1 MMKSMGKC
9 KRIYG
14 FIILACIIF
23 ACYSFALYNKADAV
37 DSNQYTD
44 MYRVDNGIYDTY
56 TDNIEKGEFRLSDYA
71 DVYYAST
78 VNITWGEGDPDAV
91 RFGYI
96 YTIEGD
102 DPITQF
108 VPRELFLSETEEPVL
123 YIGREYGFL
132 VDTFRPSITNA
143 SGGVIQSDNLHST
156 VMLFTVDT
164 QDNMVSTGDHLKLT
178 IAPIFQAEF
187 AYVERTADSMFVIN
201 DLPDPTDT
209 EEDDFLNYW
218 YNASLSHF
226 SFPADGAAGYVVPVA
241 MPVITERSGFTVR
254 FLCPAA
260 AVRTGIS
267 PKSTT
272 AVSAAAA
279 GKAAREAPAG
289 KRCSATRRTTG
300 RPVHRVIRARTET
313 GHPIRKHYKI

>member
-1 MMKSMGKC
+1 MRKL
-9 KRIYG
+9 KRGYIWAVVCVLATVVAFSTAITYG
-14 FIILACIIF
+14 SATG
-23 ACYSFALYNKADAV
+23 
-37 DSNQYTD
+37 DSNYTD
-44 MYRVDNGIYDTY
+44 MYRVDNGIYDEY
-56 TDNIEKGEFRLSDYA
+56 TDVMTHNGYSLESYA
-71 DVYYAST
+71 ENLYAST

-178 IAPIFQAEF
+178 VAPIFQAEF
-187 AYVERTADSMFVIN
+187 AYVERTADSLFVIN
-201 DLPDPTDT
+201 ELPELSDT
-209 EEDDFLNYW
+209 EEKADFLNYW
-218 YNASLSHF
+218 YNGLLSHF
-226 SFPADGAAGYVVPVA
+226 SFPADGADGYVVPVA
-241 MPVITERSGFTVR
+241 SGLEYEFAEYTKYYLTDIGCTMSLYNVNHPNADDAGNHR
-254 FLCPAA
+254 QP
-260 AVRTGIS
+260 
-267 PKSTT
+267 PKTT
-272 AVSAAAA
+272 
-279 GKAAREAPAG
+279 
-289 KRCSATRRTTG
+289 C
-300 RPVHRVIRARTET
+300 
-313 GHPIRKHYKI
+313 PIRKYCKQI

>member
-1 MMKSMGKC
+1 MRKL
-9 KRIYG
+9 KRGYIWAVVCVLATVVAFSTAITYG
-14 FIILACIIF
+14 SATG
-23 ACYSFALYNKADAV
+23 
-37 DSNQYTD
+37 DSNYTD
-44 MYRVDNGIYDTY
+44 MYRVDNGIYDEY
-56 TDNIEKGEFRLSDYA
+56 TDVMTHNGYSLESYA
-71 DVYYAST
+71 ENLYAST

-187 AYVERTADSMFVIN
+187 AYVERTADGMFAMAIN
-201 DLPDPTDT
+201 PNTHFLEYNYQDT
-209 EEDDFLNYW
+209 LDFLV
-218 YNASLSHF
+218 
-226 SFPADGAAGYVVPVA
+226 FPSDGAAGYVVPVA
-241 MPVITERSGFTVR
+241 EATYSTEYAFTEYTKYYLTDIGCTMSLYNVNHPNADDAGNHR
-254 FLCPAA
+254 QP
-260 AVRTGIS
+260 
-267 PKSTT
+267 PKTT
-272 AVSAAAA
+272 
-279 GKAAREAPAG
+279 
-289 KRCSATRRTTG
+289 C
-300 RPVHRVIRARTET
+300 
-313 GHPIRKHYKI
+313 PIRKYCKQI